1 MTATRTR
8 NRTRLSA
15 SALTALL
22 LLGAPALA
30 ACGGVAEQAIEEAA
44 EQAVEGAGGGDV
56 ELTDEGVT
64 VTDDEGNEVAIGQ
77 DVALP
82 DNWPAEVPPFEGG
95 TLSMVTVQ
103 ADGSASAMWSTDGT
117 PEEAAQAYGGAL
129 EAAGYTSESNSNLGG
144 MFVSEYSGNGYSV
157 GVNVL
162 DADGMAT
169 VMVTATKSG

>member
-8 NRTRLSA
+8 NRSRVSA
-15 SALTALL
+15 SALTVLL
-22 LLGAPALA
+22 LVGAPTLT
-30 ACGGVAEQAIEEAA
+30 ACGGAAEQAVEEAAEQAIEE
-44 EQAVEGAGGGDV
+44 AGGGDV

-82 DNWPAEVPPFEGG
+82 DNWPAEVPPFDGG

-103 ADGSASAMWSTDGT
+103 ADGAASAMWSTDAS
-117 PEEAAQAYGGAL
+117 PEEAAQAYGASL
-129 EAAGYTSESNSNLGG
+129 ESAGYASESNSNMGG

-162 DADGMAT
+162 DADGTTT
-169 VMVTATKSG
+169 VMVTATKAG